1 VRVVMEDPCWACRS
15 GLVDWSG
22 GGGNGACEED
32 VRRKLGAHD
41 QWDRRRFLT
50 VAGTST

>member
-1 VRVVMEDPCWACRS
+1 VLSWKIPAGPA
-15 GLVDWSG
+15 GLASATG
-22 GGGNGACEED
+22 RGGACEED